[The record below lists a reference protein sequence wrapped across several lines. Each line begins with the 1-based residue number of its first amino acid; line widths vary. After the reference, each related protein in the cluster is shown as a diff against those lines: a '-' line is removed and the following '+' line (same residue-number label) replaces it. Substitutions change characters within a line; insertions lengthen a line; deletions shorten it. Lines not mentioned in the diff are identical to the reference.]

1 MLYGIFTIFMILLSI
16 MGIIHMCVFES
27 YTYIIF
33 PIATFVWGFY
43 KFFKENDDEYLRRN
57 GIKPS
62 MDIGWLFGLDDDEYY
77 HNSQYPGYGY
87 YDGSN
92 YSRANRGKH
101 TQPTTK
107 YNYSN
112 PEYKVILPR
121 CRRNSLVTTDKVK
134 TKQ

>member
-43 KFFKENDDEYLRRN
+43 KFFKENDDEYRRRN

-62 MDIGWLFGLDDDEYY
+62 MDIGWLFGLDDEEY

-92 YSRANRGKH
+92 YNRSSKNNY

-112 PEYKVILPR
+112 PEYKIILPR